1 MARKPGRTYRT
12 SSGKSVDFGALL
24 LANET
29 APAIGNMN
37 VNARGDEI
45 DPAGKITQS
54 REQIMREYNELN
66 TMVPNDDAIP
76 EGTSITADDDWQDW
90 EPPKTVTKETKPA
103 PIQPVVPTP
112 PPPPMPKPN
121 PIPEP
126 EPVKEPVE
134 KPKPTIN
141 KAFNTFAKTADAEV
155 QTDKKPMTVAQMVE
169 ANPDKV
175 IDNTSNKKLPS
186 GGLAAAVAA
195 AKEVDDTVVEPEE
208 TKQFNTPGV
217 RRI

>member
-45 DPAGKITQS
+45 DPAGNITKS
-54 REQIMREYNELN
+54 REDIMREYNELN
-66 TMVPNDDAIP
+66 TMVPSDDTIP
-76 EGTSITADDDWQDW
+76 EGTGITADDDWQDW
-90 EPPKTVTKETKPA
+90 QPPVAQETKPA
-103 PIQPVVPTP
+103 PIQPTIPTP
-112 PPPPMPKPN
+112 PPPPPPKPT
-121 PIPEP
+121 PT
-126 EPVKEPVE
+126 PVEEPVE
-134 KPKPTIN
+134 KPKPT
-141 KAFNTFAKTADAEV
+141 V
-155 QTDKKPMTVAQMVE
+155 QKNNVAQMVE
-169 ANPDKV
+169 DNPDRV
-175 IDNTSNKKLPS
+175 IDHTNKNKVPT

-195 AKEVDDTVVEPEE
+195 AKEVDSKVQQPET
-208 TKQFNTPGV
+208 TKRLNTPGV